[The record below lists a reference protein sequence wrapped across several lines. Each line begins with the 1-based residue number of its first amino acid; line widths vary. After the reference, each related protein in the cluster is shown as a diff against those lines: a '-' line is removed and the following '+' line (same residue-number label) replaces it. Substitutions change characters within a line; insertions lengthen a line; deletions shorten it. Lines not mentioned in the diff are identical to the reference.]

1 MTSDYDALSNRII
14 QFIREEVQEKS
25 VEITMDTPIES
36 VKMDSID
43 VIHVVFKAEE
53 EFKIEI
59 DIDNSAKYETIGDLV
74 RPIIAR
80 IQAKEQQ

>member
-1 MTSDYDALSNRII
+1 MTSAYEAQCNRII
-14 QFIREEVQEKS
+14 QFIREEVQDKS
-25 VEITMDTPIES
+25 VDITMDTPIES

-53 EFKIEI
+53 EFKVEI
-59 DIDNSAKYETIGDLV
+59 DLDTSTKYETIGDLV

-80 IQAKEQQ
+80 IDAKERS